1 MVGIVLV
8 SHSAALVEG
17 LRELVAQMADDVA
30 IVGAGGDDEG
40 GLGTSME
47 AVTDAI
53 AQADSGEGVLILYDL
68 GSAEMSAEMATE
80 LLDDEQR
87 KRTRIVDAPLVEGA
101 LAAATTVSA
110 DASLDDVAQAAL
122 AAGVAFAERAAGEV
136 DARTDG
142 DSDDEGGEHVEE
154 TFELPGK
161 LGLHARPAALIARSQ
176 RDLDAQ
182 LRVAL
187 LDDEGGV
194 ESEADGGSTL
204 GLVALG
210 AEGGRT
216 IRLRASGPDRS
227 EAVRRVSELIHD
239 GFGESE

>member
-47 AVTDAI
+47 AVADAI

-87 KRTRIVDAPLVEGA
+87 ERTRIVDAPLVEGA
-101 LAAATTVSA
+101 LAAATTVSV

-136 DARTDG
+136 DARTD
-142 DSDDEGGEHVEE
+142 GGEHVEE